1 MITSIIKQILADSG
15 CSLVLYDQ
23 EQLVNLY
30 IDQSKPPDVI
40 GIYFE
45 PNDVIL
51 EVRANAIHE
60 HYNPFKI
67 EILQQ
72 VNLED
77 KAENNEATLQ
87 TLLDICK
94 KVIIRLIAEAKFKT
108 IVPVTAYKILEKKY
122 DANVIGWGMNLNI
135 YYLLNETRNP
145 CL

>member
-30 IDQSKPPDVI
+30 VDQSKPPDVI

-45 PNDVIL
+45 PNEVTL

-60 HYNPFKI
+60 HYIPFKI

-72 VNLED
+72 VSLED

-87 TLLDICK
+87 TLLNICK
-94 KVIIRLIAEAKFKT
+94 EVIIRLIAEAKFKT

-135 YYLLNETRNP
+135 YYLFNETRNP

>member
-1 MITSIIKQILADSG
+1 M
-15 CSLVLYDQ
+15 YDQ

-30 IDQSKPPDVI
+30 VDQSKPPDVI
-40 GIYFE
+40 GICFE
-45 PNDVIL
+45 PNEVTL

-72 VNLED
+72 VSLED

-87 TLLDICK
+87 TLLNICK
-94 KVIIRLIAEAKFKT
+94 EVIIRLIAEAKFKT

-135 YYLLNETRNP
+135 YYLFNETRNP

>member
-1 MITSIIKQILADSG
+1 M
-15 CSLVLYDQ
+15 YDQ

-30 IDQSKPPDVI
+30 VDQSKPPDVI

-45 PNDVIL
+45 PNEVTL

-72 VNLED
+72 VSLED

-87 TLLDICK
+87 TLLNICK
-94 KVIIRLIAEAKFKT
+94 EVIIRLIAEAKFKT

-135 YYLLNETRNP
+135 YYLFNETRNP